1 MYNPTVS
8 VVINTHNRGPHLK
21 RLLDALS
28 RQTYDR
34 FEVIVVNG
42 PSTDNTE
49 DVLKQY
55 QSAIRTDKCP
65 IVNLCVS
72 RNIGVRDAAGE
83 IIAFIDDD
91 AVPQDKKWI
100 ENAVHYFQNEKV
112 GFVGGVVLRL
122 GGNTEFRYGYFDIW
136 GQNSTIND
144 RPIIYDDPN
153 GEKFSRGS
161 GGNIFFRTKSL
172 IETGGF
178 DEYYAY
184 FLDETDLCMRII
196 KKDILVNT
204 EKIWQL
210 SMKLQEA
217 RLENQ
222 NIIGIGMLS
231 RNLRVILFSRL
242 LSKVENLLR
251 SV

>member
-91 AVPQDKKWI
+91 AVPQDKNGLKMRYTI
-100 ENAVHYFQNEKV
+100 
-112 GFVGGVVLRL
+112 
-122 GGNTEFRYGYFDIW
+122 FRM
-136 GQNSTIND
+136 
-144 RPIIYDDPN
+144 
-153 GEKFSRGS
+153 KKS
-161 GGNIFFRTKSL
+161 GL
-172 IETGGF
+172 
-178 DEYYAY
+178 
-184 FLDETDLCMRII
+184 
-196 KKDILVNT
+196 
-204 EKIWQL
+204 
-210 SMKLQEA
+210 
-217 RLENQ
+217 
-222 NIIGIGMLS
+222 
-231 RNLRVILFSRL
+231 
-242 LSKVENLLR
+242 
-251 SV
+251 